1 MSQYSIIVIDTEEN
15 RTDYFKNVFLRDDHE
30 ITVFKSISDAINN
43 VKDSHPTA
51 FIVEYT
57 TLTSEKRPDV
67 IRFFKDFTPFNIFI
81 YNVPDNA
88 NKRLAFYEL
97 GAKRVFD
104 TSQPLDE
111 IFYALVWP
119 LKNIKTE
126 TTKNMTISSGKL
138 EDIPLKNLLST
149 LVREERTGILKI
161 VTENNSGKIYLRDGI
176 VVHARVG
183 LHDGV
188 RALLHTLFWQTGNFS
203 FHANAS
209 FDDIVTI
216 HVSMVSILLLAEK
229 LRQEYNQNLQNTGSS
244 DAVIQIRYA
253 GDLSAGSIKIAEGFK
268 TLLMHPVVLKQVLE
282 NGDYTCYEAA
292 EKLAE
297 LKKYGFLAVTEP
309 SKISEQIIEQDLE
322 IPADPIDT
330 CMFLSFEEAKRLD
343 ENLKIADQSEGN
355 ILLISTKGQGSF
367 YFMRNLV
374 GSSDDILNENEI
386 YALRIEFLSE
396 TKYNFWGMS
405 MSEVIFDKIEKLPR
419 GLSGLVFMVDVKE
432 SGMFEYS
439 GYVIRRL
446 TDLYNLPWIVLLFN
460 TTDELMILEIRDKFS
475 IPKQIPIYLHDVQNK
490 TDVKD
495 ALLSLKHYEIKEKKP
510 EEAQMDKENNT

>member
-1 MSQYSIIVIDTEEN
+1 MSQYSIVVIDSEEN
-15 RTDYFKNVFLRDDHE
+15 RTDYFKNVFLKDDHE
-30 ITVFKSISDAINN
+30 ITVYKNIAEAISQ
-43 VKDSHPTA
+43 VKDSQPTA
-51 FIVEYT
+51 FLVEYI
-57 TLTSEKRPDV
+57 TLTAEKRPDV
-67 IRFFKDFTPFNIFI
+67 IRFFTDFTPYNIFI

-111 IFYALVWP
+111 IFYALIWP

-126 TTKNMTISSGKL
+126 TTKNMSISSGKL

-161 VTENNSGKIYLRDGI
+161 ITENNSGKIYLRDGI
-176 VVHARVG
+176 IVHATVG

-209 FDDIVTI
+209 FDDVMTI

-229 LRQEYNQNLQNTGSS
+229 LRQEYNQNLHNTGSS
-244 DAVIQIRYA
+244 DAVVQIRYA
-253 GDLSAGSIKIAEGFK
+253 GDLSASTIKISEGLK
-268 TLLMHPVVLKQVLE
+268 TLLMHPVVLKKVLE
-282 NGDYTCYEAA
+282 NGDYTCYETA

-297 LKKYGFLAVTEP
+297 LKKYGFLSVTEP
-309 SKISEQIIEQDLE
+309 SKISEQIEDQELV
-322 IPADPIDT
+322 IPDDPIDT
-330 CMFLSFEEAKRLD
+330 CMFLTFDEAKRFDDNLD
-343 ENLKIADQSEGN
+343 VPDNSDGN
-355 ILLISTKGQGSF
+355 ILLISTKGQGSY
-367 YFMRNLV
+367 YFMRNLS
-374 GSSDDILNENEI
+374 GSSDDILNESDI
-386 YALRIEFLSE
+386 YALRVEFLSE

-405 MSEVIFDKIEKLPR
+405 MSEVIFDKIEKLPKE
-419 GLSGLVFMVDVKE
+419 LSGLIFMVDIKE
-432 SGMFEYS
+432 AGMYEYS

-460 TTDELMILEIRDKFS
+460 TTDELMILEIREKFR
-475 IPKQIPIYLHDVQNK
+475 IPKHIPIYLYDVQK
-490 TDVKD
+490 KADVKD
-495 ALLSLKHYEIKEKKP
+495 ALLSLKHYEAKEKKT
-510 EEAQMDKENNT
+510 EEVQIDKENNS